1 MDNVN
6 LQGDNKVQAGWKSF
20 SLQRGCVPPQSEE
33 EAVARHQEQM
43 IAMRTNHA
51 NNGKES
57 HGEEQ
62 EDPYGRCTN
71 MRLTS
76 FTDKGAGVGGSGAG
90 VQQVPRDPRLIDLS
104 QSAAS
109 TGNLGAGCH
118 TNMSNGQA
126 QGYNPNPNNFNTLPA
141 HMSQQHQVRDGRT
154 NYMNCMKFCDQLPLT
169 RIPHQTCN

>member
-6 LQGDNKVQAGWKSF
+6 LQGDKVQAGWKSF
-20 SLQRGCVPPQSEE
+20 SLQRGCAPPQSEE
-33 EAVARHQEQM
+33 EAVARHQEQQM
-43 IAMRTNHA
+43 IAMRTSHA

-76 FTDKGAGVGGSGAG
+76 FTDKGAGASVNGGG
-90 VQQVPRDPRLIDLS
+90 VQSVPRDPRLIDLS

-109 TGNLGAGCH
+109 TGNLGCH
-118 TNMSNGQA
+118 TNMSNGHA
-126 QGYNPNPNNFNTLPA
+126 PPAGYNPNPNNFNTLPA
-141 HMSQQHQVRDGRT
+141 HMNQQHQVSALMPNIEFLG
-154 NYMNCMKFCDQLPLT
+154 
-169 RIPHQTCN
+169 

>member
-33 EAVARHQEQM
+33 EAIARHQEQQM

-51 NNGKES
+51 NNAGKET

-76 FTDKGAGVGGSGAG
+76 FSDKGAGAGGASAG
-90 VQQVPRDPRLIDLS
+90 VQSVPRDPRLIDLS

-109 TGNLGAGCH
+109 TGNLGCH
-118 TNMSNGQA
+118 TNMSNGHA
-126 QGYNPNPNNFNTLPA
+126 PPAGYNPNPNNFNTLPA
-141 HMSQQHQVRDGRT
+141 HMNQQHQVR
-154 NYMNCMKFCDQLPLT
+154 
-169 RIPHQTCN
+169 